1 MRRLF
6 LNPRLAPCLALVFLV
21 LLIVR
26 SAGANPIR
34 ANTPGTGVFQRGG
47 VLAGV
52 VVDRKAR
59 GGTEIVEWSSFADL
73 RYTPATHWVLGLR
86 VPYQVESRLEVT
98 EMPEMAGM
106 AAQSA
111 SGPGDAILS
120 VKHRFYRWVGPW
132 ADRHAAVEVGLKLPT
147 GSTDQP
153 VDPRLPV
160 SLRQRLQPGTGSTDG
175 LIDVVYQ
182 QARRRWVLAGDA
194 GYRFNSEGAGD
205 YRRGD
210 EARVNLSAQYVLFP
224 RVYTQPGHEVFG
236 VMEAVFTDTGGDRLR
251 GAALPGTDRT
261 ALSLAPG
268 LQYFATER
276 LFLDLSLQFPVWE
289 QVGRN
294 ELNSRWNALLQLRYA
309 F

>member
-1 MRRLF
+1 MKRWLPK
-6 LNPRLAPCLALVFLV
+6 PRPAFCLALALLV
-21 LLIVR
+21 LPTAR

-47 VLAGV
+47 VLAGFA
-52 VVDRKAR
+52 VDCKAR
-59 GGTEIVEWSSFADL
+59 GGTEMVEQSSFADL

-86 VPYQVESRLEVT
+86 VPYQIESRLEV
-98 EMPEMAGM
+98 PGM

-111 SGPGDAILS
+111 SGPGDAVIS

-147 GSTDQP
+147 GSTDRP

-160 SLRQRLQPGTGSTDG
+160 SLRHRLQPGTGSTDG

-194 GYRFNSEGAGD
+194 GYRFNSEGEGG

-224 RVYTQPGHEVFG
+224 RVYTRPGHEVFG
-236 VMEAVFTDTGGDRLR
+236 VMEATFTDAGGDRLR
-251 GAALPGTDRT
+251 SSALPGTDRT
-261 ALSLAPG
+261 VLSLAPG

-289 QVGRN
+289 EVGRN
-294 ELNSRWNALLQLRYA
+294 ELNSRWNALFQLRYA